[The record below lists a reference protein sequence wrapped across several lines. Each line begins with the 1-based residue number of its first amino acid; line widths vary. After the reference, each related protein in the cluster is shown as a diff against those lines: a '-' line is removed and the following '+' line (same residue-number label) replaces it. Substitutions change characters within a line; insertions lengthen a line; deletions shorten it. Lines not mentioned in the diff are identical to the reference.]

1 MSHEQLKL
9 NMRRCTLTIKY
20 HEPLLIIMYFNH
32 VLNNALN
39 ALIIHIINLNTIFY
53 TYVEDS
59 TAKTIYIR
67 HYMETCTHTH
77 TLLKHKAII
86 NFKAGLKISINLKE
100 VW

>member
-77 TLLKHKAII
+77 C
-86 NFKAGLKISINLKE
+86 
-100 VW
+100 

>member
-1 MSHEQLKL
+1 
-9 NMRRCTLTIKY
+9 
-20 HEPLLIIMYFNH
+20 MYFYH
-32 VLNNALN
+32 VLINALN

-77 TLLKHKAII
+77 TQLKHKAII
-86 NFKAGLKISINLKE
+86 SFKEGLKISINLKE